1 MNTDMIVK
9 VVPVALIVLVVLI
22 ILISVYVKA
31 SHDTALNCDFL

>member
-22 ILISVYVKA
+22 ILISGYVKA
-31 SHDTALNCDFL
+31 SPDTAYIISGL